1 MASVLIPGTTWGGNS
16 TSLILKGSSS
26 VPSPYLIRYVPERE
40 RE

>member
-1 MASVLIPGTTWGGNS
+1 MAGMLIPGTTWNGNS
-16 TSLILKGSSS
+16 TSLILMDGSS